1 MHHEEGMLTLYGDV
15 EDPEL
20 FHDLPLDSARLV
32 ISAIPD
38 HDTCSVLLHAL
49 HHHAYRGRIALTAHS
64 KKHKDYLLHAGAD
77 VVLLPFRDAAKEA
90 ADMLVEQGKD
100 GAVCN

>member
-1 MHHEEGMLTLYGDV
+1 MFAVPNIRYYGNIYC
-15 EDPEL
+15 
-20 FHDLPLDSARLV
+20 LV
-32 ISAIPD
+32 
-38 HDTCSVLLHAL
+38 TGQL
-49 HHHAYRGRIALTAHS
+49 HHHAYRGRSALTAHS